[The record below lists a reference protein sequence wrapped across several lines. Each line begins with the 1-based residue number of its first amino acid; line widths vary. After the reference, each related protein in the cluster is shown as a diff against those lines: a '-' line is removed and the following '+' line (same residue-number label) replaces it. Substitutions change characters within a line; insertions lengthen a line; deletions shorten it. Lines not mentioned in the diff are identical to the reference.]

1 MSDMNEINSENVM
14 HHPLFRMIMRSVVVM
29 PNNNIEQ
36 RSFDQQIKKDTPCT
50 DKFIEELET
59 MSIVQEDIDNNL
71 SCAICQEEFKLDEKV
86 KELPCG
92 IQKHYF
98 HFEHSGCP
106 GVIPWLQKN
115 NNCPVCRY
123 KFPKKEEET
132 TIEITNTN
140 ETTEETTEE
149 TTTDEDI
156 QQINIDINNFVN
168 EILIS
173 QPMDVVRDGF
183 LDSDVDEA
191 MRRSLNE

>member
-1 MSDMNEINSENVM
+1 M
-14 HHPLFRMIMRSVVVM
+14 
-29 PNNNIEQ
+29 
-36 RSFDQQIKKDTPCT
+36 
-50 DKFIEELET
+50 EEW
-59 MSIVQEDIDNNL
+59 S
-71 SCAICQEEFKLDEKV
+71 
-86 KELPCG
+86 

-98 HFEHSGCP
+98 HFEHSDCP

-132 TIEITNTN
+132 TIEITNTD
-140 ETTEETTEE
+140 ETTEE

-156 QQINIDINNFVN
+156 KQINIDINNFVN

-191 MRRSLNE
+191 MRRSLNEWVYYIIYLYLYLYLFKIEIYDM